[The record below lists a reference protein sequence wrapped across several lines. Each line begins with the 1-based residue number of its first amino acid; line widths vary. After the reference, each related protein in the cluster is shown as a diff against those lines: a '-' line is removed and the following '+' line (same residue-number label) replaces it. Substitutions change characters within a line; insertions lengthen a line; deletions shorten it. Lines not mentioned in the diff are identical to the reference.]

1 MWRYIFNNQ
10 QVKVAMTVDAET
22 DEDAWIELKK
32 LWNKAAELKID
43 LPPIDTFAISTKSI
57 L

>member
-1 MWRYIFNNQ
+1 MWRYVFNNL
-10 QVKVAMTVDAET
+10 QVKVAMTVDAED
-22 DEDAWIELKK
+22 DEIAWAELKK

-43 LPPIDTFAISTKSI
+43 LPPIDTFAIVHKTI